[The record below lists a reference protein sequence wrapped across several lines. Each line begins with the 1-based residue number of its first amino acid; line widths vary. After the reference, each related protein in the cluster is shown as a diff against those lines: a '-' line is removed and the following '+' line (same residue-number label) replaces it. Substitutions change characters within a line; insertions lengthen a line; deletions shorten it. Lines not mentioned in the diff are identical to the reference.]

1 MFGNDDND
9 FDSKSDEKTQ
19 KKLKSFSDDPVN
31 QPLSISLFKAYSF
44 SQSTAPKN
52 NSIVEK
58 EPKKTIIDF
67 TPVSLGQTKAAWA
80 HNFVSKYDSLI
91 QP

>member
-1 MFGNDDND
+1 MFGNDD

-19 KKLKSFSDDPVN
+19 KKLKCFSDDPVN
-31 QPLSISLFKAYSF
+31 EPLSISLFKAYSF

-52 NSIVEK
+52 YATTEK
-58 EPKKTIIDF
+58 EPKKTIVDF

-80 HNFVSKYDSLI
+80 HNFVSKYQSLI